1 MALIQL
7 TKYVTVM
14 GMWALTN
21 FQQDAHTRILTHT
34 HKHTYSSTRENPTRV
49 AEMYTIVRA
58 SAGAVRVNS

>member
-1 MALIQL
+1 
-7 TKYVTVM
+7 M